1 LTYTTRTTC
10 RACNGVSL
18 HSVLDLGNQ
27 PLANGFR
34 KPEQFGQ
41 PETRYPLHLMRCGDC
56 ELVQLSGVVDPKIM
70 YGGHYPYRS
79 GFSEGWAL
87 HCHDLAKE
95 IGKGKRVLEIG
106 CLDGVMLRHCR
117 DNGCEVGGVDPS
129 SPVVDLPI
137 IREFFDRNFRIFNGY
152 QADVIVAQNVF
163 GHVDDARGF
172 LEGVLANLAPNGTC
186 IIECPHVVDL
196 IDGVEWD
203 TVYHEHLSYWG
214 LRPLMRLAKTVG
226 LDVTK
231 VKYFQHIHGGSM
243 RYYLQRATEVDVV
256 GAHVY
261 ATWEDEEMGD
271 RDWKRFL
278 STTYEQIGYWDA
290 EFKALKTARVAAYG
304 ASAKLNTFLNALPE
318 RPPLTAVFDDNPAKI
333 GLLTPGW
340 GFQVQAPLRDRLE
353 TLDVLLVGA
362 PNWIESIEAKARL
375 SGFKGEVRSLW
386 R

>member
-1 LTYTTRTTC
+1 LTYTTRSTC
-10 RACNGVSL
+10 RACQGIDL

-41 PETRYPLHLMRCGDC
+41 PETRYPLHLVRCGDC

-117 DNGCEVGGVDPS
+117 DNGCLVWGVDPS
-129 SPVVDLPI
+129 SPVIDLPVY
-137 IREFFDRNFRIFNGY
+137 REFFGRDWVPG
-152 QADVIVAQNVF
+152 ADLPTHDVIVAQNVF
-163 GHVDDARGF
+163 GHVDDAKGF

-186 IIECPHVVDL
+186 IIECPWVVDL

-214 LRPLMRLAKTVG
+214 VRPLARLAKVVG
-226 LDVTK
+226 LEVTK
-231 VKYFQHIHGGSM
+231 VKYFQHIHGGTM
-243 RYYLQRATEVDVV
+243 RYYLSPATWLVPDPT
-256 GAHVY
+256 VY
-261 ATWEDEEMGD
+261 ATWADEEMGD

-318 RPPLTAVFDDNPAKI
+318 RPPLTAVFDDNPTKI

-340 GFQVQAPLRDRLE
+340 GFQVLAPLRDRLE

-362 PNWIESIEAKARL
+362 PNWIKDIEAKARTA
-375 SGFKGEVRSLW
+375 GFKGDVRSLW
-386 R
+386 Q

>member
-10 RACNGVSL
+10 RACQGIDM

-41 PETRYPLHLMRCGDC
+41 PEARYPLQLMRCGDC

-79 GFSEGWAL
+79 GYSEGWAL

-117 DNGCEVGGVDPS
+117 DNGCDVQGVDPS
-129 SPVVDLPI
+129 SPVTDVPI
-137 IREFFDRNFRIFNGY
+137 IREFWNGSFVFG
-152 QADVIVAQNVF
+152 QPFGFDVIVAQNVF
-163 GHVDDARGF
+163 GHVDDAKGF
-172 LEGVLANLAPNGTC
+172 LEGVLANLAPDGTC
-186 IIECPHVVDL
+186 IIECPWVVDL
-196 IDGVEWD
+196 VDGVEWD

-243 RYYLQRATEVDVV
+243 RYYLQRTTESAGIDP
-256 GAHVY
+256 HVY
-261 ATWEDEEMGD
+261 ATWADEEMGD

-304 ASAKLNTFLNALPE
+304 ASAKLSTFLNALPE
-318 RPPLTAVFDDNPAKI
+318 RPPLTAVFDENPAKI

-362 PNWIESIEAKARL
+362 PNWIQGIEAKARAA
-375 SGFKGEVRSLW
+375 GFKGEVRSLW
-386 R
+386 Q